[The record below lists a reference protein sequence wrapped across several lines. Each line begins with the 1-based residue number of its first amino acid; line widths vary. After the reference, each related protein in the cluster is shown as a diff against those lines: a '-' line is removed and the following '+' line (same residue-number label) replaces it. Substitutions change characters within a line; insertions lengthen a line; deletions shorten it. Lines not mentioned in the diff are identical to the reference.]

1 MLSIFD
7 HFINQFEVDNL
18 GFRDRIESY
27 WINSSIRG
35 FKEKRKPRNQLNS
48 G

>member
-1 MLSIFD
+1 MLSYY
-7 HFINQFEVDNL
+7 HQSINQFEVDNL
-18 GFRDRIESY
+18 YFHDSMEH
-27 WINSSIRG
+27 IRG